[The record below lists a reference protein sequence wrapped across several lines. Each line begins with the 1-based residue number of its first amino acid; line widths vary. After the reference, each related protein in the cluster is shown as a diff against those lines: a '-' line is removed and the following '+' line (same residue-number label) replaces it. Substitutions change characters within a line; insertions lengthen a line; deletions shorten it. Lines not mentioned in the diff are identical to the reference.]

1 MREVGAQLG
10 GETSGHYLFYDYNN
24 LSDDGIYSALRML
37 HYLSELSF
45 SLHEIK
51 ALFPPLY
58 ITKSIKIKCVERN
71 KHELFEKLRNYI
83 KQENLVVDESTEGAV
98 LVKNIE
104 GWYVIRISETENA
117 LSVRCEGLNKN
128 ALSMIQDRVEEAL
141 SVIGLSLW

>member
-1 MREVGAQLG
+1 M
-10 GETSGHYLFYDYNN
+10 
-24 LSDDGIYSALRML
+24 
-37 HYLSELSF
+37 
-45 SLHEIK
+45 
-51 ALFPPLY
+51 
-58 ITKSIKIKCVERN
+58 
-71 KHELFEKLRNYI
+71 RNYI